1 VAVSSAGAVDR
12 IGARLGRTVL
22 AAWFVLPLVP
32 LAVWAVADQWSAPA
46 VLPQDWGASGLSD
59 AWSQSAKPAFLRSVG
74 LGALVALLATPLGA
88 MAGRAL
94 ASGPLPA
101 AHVIGSVLLAPLVL
115 PPFAVAMG
123 LDVLLLRLGVP
134 AWAGVTLLLTVAA
147 VPYTT
152 YVMRAAY
159 GAYDRSYEE
168 EARTLGAS
176 PWQVLRGVQLPLM
189 APALAASAF
198 LAFLVGWSDYVVTI
212 LVGGGRLTTLPVL
225 VASAA
230 SAVGNESQA
239 AALSL
244 LSALP
249 PLALLVAV
257 GVLGRRGRTRTP

>member
-12 IGARLGRTVL
+12 IVPRLGRAL
-22 AAWFVLPLVP
+22 LGAWFVLPLVP
-32 LAVWAVADQWSAPA
+32 LAIWAVADRWSAPA
-46 VLPQDWGASGLSD
+46 LLPQDWGLSGVSD
-59 AWSQSAKPAFLRSVG
+59 SWSQGAGPAFVRSVG
-74 LGALVALLATPLGA
+74 LGGLVALLATPLGA

-94 ASGPLPA
+94 TSGRLPA
-101 AHVIGSVLLAPLVL
+101 ARAVGAVLLAPLVL

-152 YVMRAAY
+152 YVMRTAY
-159 GAYDRSYEE
+159 GAYDRAFED

-176 PWQVLRGVQLPLM
+176 AWQVVRGVQLPLL

-230 SAVGNESQA
+230 SAVGNENEV
-239 AALSL
+239 AALSVIT
-244 LSALP
+244 ALP
-249 PLALLVAV
+249 PLALLVVV
-257 GVLGRRGRTRTP
+257 GTLGRRRKAPTP